1 MRTGMS
7 FPPYGDT
14 IGSIVVQHVNG
25 YFVDVISG
33 AIYPACVNFF
43 EGKIVRIDRKL
54 TAPDQYILPD

>member
-25 YFVDVISG
+25 YFMDVISG

-54 TAPDQYILPD
+54 TAPDQ